1 MLLSRRPRKSLASQC
16 RHYCNI
22 EERHYT
28 DDGQGGT
35 TDIWAVVSE
44 NVPMSLTPLNAR
56 RKEEYRTFNV
66 DASHEIKLRG
76 EITLVE
82 SNNKITFGTRTF
94 EIKTIEDVQER
105 GVELICIC
113 LERRE

>member
-22 EERHYT
+22 EERQYA
-28 DDGQGGT
+28 DDGQGGSV
-35 TDIWAVVSE
+35 DIWAVVSE
-44 NVPMSLTPLNAR
+44 NVPMSLTPLNTR
-56 RKEEYRTFNV
+56 RKEEYRTFNIN
-66 DASHEIKLRG
+66 ASHEVKIRG

-82 SNNKITFGTRTF
+82 SNNQITFGTRTF

-105 GVELICIC
+105 GIELICIC